1 MNKFSSSRPGIRRGA
16 PAWAFVL
23 AGLISLPL
31 AAQDQAGGS
40 SVPLS
45 RAWNIASTGKAASSG
60 ELLFR
65 VTPGSGEDPVEVSVF
80 VLSGSNETGIASS
93 IRRALSTQLD
103 PQSYDI
109 EAGQG
114 ANVLITAED
123 TATGESSQGFAIELL
138 DSDVDDVRVMVR
150 SAAPV
155 APPTVPPQNV
165 PANPP
170 NPAVPG
176 NPATPE
182 SPGDAT
188 PQQDPQTPGN
198 PAPPSPQA
206 PSNPTPST
214 PAPHSP
220 ASPPPQ
226 TPAPSS
232 PESPSPAPGASN
244 SGATGGAGAPASA
257 PPPPASPGGR

>member
-1 MNKFSSSRPGIRRGA
+1 M
-16 PAWAFVL
+16 
-23 AGLISLPL
+23 SLPL

-45 RAWNIASTGKAASSG
+45 KAWNIASTGKAASSG

-80 VLSGSNETGIASS
+80 VLSGSNETGVASS

-123 TATGESSQGFAIELL
+123 TTSESSQGFAIELL
-138 DSDVDDVRVMVR
+138 GSDVDDVRVMVR

-155 APPTVPPQNV
+155 APPTVPSQND
-165 PANPP
+165 PANAP
-170 NPAVPG
+170 NPVVPG

-188 PQQDPQTPGN
+188 PQQDPQAPAN
-198 PAPPSPQA
+198 PAPA
-206 PSNPTPST
+206 P
-214 PAPHSP
+214 PAPQSP

-257 PPPPASPGGR
+257 PTPPASPGRQ

>member
-1 MNKFSSSRPGIRRGA
+1 M
-16 PAWAFVL
+16 
-23 AGLISLPL
+23 SLPL

-45 RAWNIASTGKAASSG
+45 KAWNIASTGKAASSG

-80 VLSGSNETGIASS
+80 VLSGSNETGVASS

-123 TATGESSQGFAIELL
+123 TTTGESSQGFAIELL

-155 APPTVPPQNV
+155 APPTVPSQND
-165 PANPP
+165 PANAP
-170 NPAVPG
+170 NPVVPG

-188 PQQDPQTPGN
+188 PQQDPQAPAN
-198 PAPPSPQA
+198 PAPAPPAPQT
-206 PSNPTPST
+206 PTSPTPSS
-214 PAPHSP
+214 PAPQSP
-220 ASPPPQ
+220 ASPPAQ

-232 PESPSPAPGASN
+232 PGSPSPAPGASN
-244 SGATGGAGAPASA
+244 SGATGGAGAAASA
-257 PPPPASPGGR
+257 PPPPPSPGGR

>member
-1 MNKFSSSRPGIRRGA
+1 M
-16 PAWAFVL
+16 
-23 AGLISLPL
+23 SLPL
-31 AAQDQAGGS
+31 AAQEQAGGS

-45 RAWNIASTGKAASSG
+45 KAWNIASTGKAASSG

-123 TATGESSQGFAIELL
+123 TTTGESSQGFAIELL

-188 PQQDPQTPGN
+188 PQQDPQAPANPT
-198 PAPPSPQA
+198 PAPPAPQTPTSPA
-206 PSNPTPST
+206 PST
-214 PAPHSP
+214 PAPQSP

-232 PESPSPAPGASN
+232 PASPSPAPGSSN

-257 PPPPASPGGR
+257 PPPPASSGGR

>member
-1 MNKFSSSRPGIRRGA
+1 
-16 PAWAFVL
+16 
-23 AGLISLPL
+23 
-31 AAQDQAGGS
+31 
-40 SVPLS
+40 VPLS
-45 RAWNIASTGKAASSG
+45 KAWNIASSGKAASSG

-65 VTPGSGEDPVEVSVF
+65 VTPGDGEDPVEVSVF
-80 VLSGSNETGIASS
+80 VLSGANETGIASS

-103 PQSYDI
+103 SRSYDI

-123 TATGESSQGFAIELL
+123 TAGSTPASQGFSLELV
-138 DSDVDDVRVMVR
+138 DSDVDNVRVMVQN
-150 SAAPV
+150 AAPV
-155 APPTVPPQNV
+155 APPTVPPQSV

-176 NPATPE
+176 NPAAPNA
-182 SPGDAT
+182 PGDAI
-188 PQQDPQTPGN
+188 PQQSPQSPASPSPPAT
-198 PAPPSPQA
+198 PAPPPDTPTSP
-206 PSNPTPST
+206 SPST
-214 PAPHSP
+214 PVPQTP

-232 PESPSPAPGASN
+232 PASPAPAPGASN